1 MFGKGCQFE
10 TEKSL
15 NDCTCGAHKNSE
27 LRNSKLKNTNENSYF
42 VLTITKFRDTMHS
55 IDGKTMKGS
64 DTMNDE
70 LLTLKEEALL
80 FAKEKI
86 EDAAEA
92 LSEFLPDLSEE
103 LNWFLEEMKNQL
115 QALRTERLM
124 QMNSTLYAKEEV
136 L

>member
-1 MFGKGCQFE
+1 
-10 TEKSL
+10 
-15 NDCTCGAHKNSE
+15 
-27 LRNSKLKNTNENSYF
+27 
-42 VLTITKFRDTMHS
+42 
-55 IDGKTMKGS
+55 
-64 DTMNDE
+64 MNDE